1 MSIAISSRNP
11 SKEELINL
19 KDYLIRAKTF
29 AYGQYNLRNAMMK
42 IDRDYMRE
50 NNFTS
55 ENEGAK
61 QANAMGDATKIQDVT
76 IPITQSQVETAVTY
90 QASVFLTGVP
100 LFGVVSKP
108 ETMDQALQLESK
120 IDADAIRCGMTQE
133 ILELFRN
140 GYKYNFGAAEVTWE
154 QELDYSAE
162 TDVTDKNS
170 VKKKK
175 VVWAGNKTK
184 CLDMYNT
191 FWDVRFDVSEVAL
204 RGEFAGYS
212 EIINK
217 IELINFFRKDP
228 YANNQKRK
236 DAAEAPITSL
246 TSAATAGDA
255 TSYFVPQ
262 ISPNTLLQPRSNGI
276 DWSAWMGLTQ
286 SGSSKINYKDT
297 YLKTVMYCRI
307 VPAQLGMD
315 VPAKNTPQIW
325 RFVFINDSV
334 LVASNPITTYRDTL
348 PILFFKPKKD
358 GLKYQTKSFAE
369 DSREFQATASALMA
383 ANLASRRR
391 AISDRALFDPSR
403 VSAAAINS
411 PNPSAKIPVRPAA
424 YGKPLS
430 EAVYPFP
437 FREDQQGIISQE
449 ISSLV
454 AMSNT
459 LAGQNQATQGQ
470 FTKGNRTM
478 QEFDSVMM
486 NARGKDQVFA
496 MQAEAQFFTPLKE
509 ILKYNTLMFMVPETV
524 YSRST
529 EQFIKT
535 NPDELRRAMLQFKV
549 SDGLV
554 PSQKLLNGES
564 FSVALQTIASSSIGG
579 AYNVG
584 TLFSYLMKSQGADI
598 SFAEKSK
605 EQVTYEQAVVAWQQ
619 TVAEVAKYHPKDS
632 TSPPTFP
639 PQPTPQQFGY
649 DPAKPIMSVSQKNAG
664 MPLLTQVSQAIAPQ
678 QTQPTRQVAQ

>member
-1 MSIAISSRNP
+1 MSLALSSRNP
-11 SKEELINL
+11 SAAELTNL

-29 AYGQYNLRNAMMK
+29 GYGQYNLRNAMIS
-42 IDRDYMRE
+42 IDRNYMRE

-61 QANAMGDATKIQDVT
+61 QANAQGNSNAIQDVT

-100 LFGVVSKP
+100 IFGVVSKP

-120 IDADAIRCGMTQE
+120 IDADAIRCGMSQE
-133 ILELFRN
+133 LLEAIRN
-140 GYKYNFGAAEVTWE
+140 GFKYNMGAAEVTWE
-154 QELDYSAE
+154 QELEYSAE
-162 TDVTDKNS
+162 TDIADRNS
-170 VKKKK
+170 VRKKK
-175 VVWAGNKTK
+175 VAWSGNKVK
-184 CLDMYNT
+184 ALDMYNT
-191 FWDVRFDVSEVAL
+191 FWDVRFDVSEVSQ
-204 RGEFAGYS
+204 RGEFVGYS
-212 EIINK
+212 EIISK
-217 IELINFFRKDP
+217 IELINFFLRDP

-236 DAAEAPITSL
+236 DAAEASITSL
-246 TSAATAGDA
+246 TSSATAGDSTA
-255 TSYFVPQ
+255 YFVPQ
-262 ISPNTLLQPRSNGI
+262 ISPNTLLQPRQSGL

-286 SGSSKINYKDT
+286 SGKSKINYRDT
-297 YLKTVMYCRI
+297 YLKTVLYCRI
-307 VPAQLGMD
+307 IPAQLGMD

-325 RFVFINDSV
+325 RFVYVNDSV
-334 LVASNPITTYRDTL
+334 LIASNPISTYRDTL
-348 PILFFKPKKD
+348 PILFLKFKKD

-369 DSREFQATASALMA
+369 DSKEFQATASALMA

-403 VSAAAINS
+403 VSAAAMNS
-411 PNPSAKIPVRPAA
+411 ANPSAKIPVRPAA
-424 YGKPLS
+424 YGKPLN

-478 QEFDSVMM
+478 QEFDSVML

-509 ILKYNTLMFMVPETV
+509 ILKYNTLVHMTPETV
-524 YSRST
+524 YSRSAQSFVT
-529 EQFIKT
+529 IDPVEV
-535 NPDELRRAMLQFKV
+535 RRAMLQFKV
-549 SDGLV
+549 SDGLI
-554 PSQKLLNGES
+554 PSQKLLNGEA
-564 FSVALQTIASSSIGG
+564 FSVALQTIASSQIGSS
-579 AYNVG
+579 YNVG
-584 TLFSYLMKSQGADI
+584 ALFSYLMKSQGADI

-605 EQVTYEQAVVAWQQ
+605 EQLTYEQAVGAWQQ
-619 TVAEVAKYHPKDS
+619 AVAEVAKYHPKDS
-632 TSPPTFP
+632 ATPPVFP
-639 PQPTPQQFGY
+639 PQPTPEQFGY
-649 DPAKPIMSVSQKNAG
+649 DPTKPVMSVSQKNAG
-664 MPLLTQVSQAIAPQ
+664 MPLLAQVSAAINPQ
-678 QTQPTRQVAQ
+678 QPTANPQAQQ